1 MWRSKKL
8 IIGVVLAAALL
19 FGSLGGVALAADNE
33 DDSQP
38 GAFFGALWDK
48 VCAIYEEKTGDTLDQ
63 EALKEAFAGAHSELR
78 LEAMQNRIQ
87 SMVEEGKITQ
97 EQADE
102 YLNWQKAMPE
112 IADGFGFR
120 GHIGFHGMGGLRG
133 IGGMHGFGAP
143 CAATE

>member
-1 MWRSKKL
+1 MRRSKKL
-8 IIGVVLAAALL
+8 IITAVLTAVILAGSIGGVVLADNGDNSQSGAL
-19 FGSLGGVALAADNE
+19 FE
-33 DDSQP
+33 
-38 GAFFGALWDK
+38 ALWDK
-48 VCAIYEEKTGDTLDQ
+48 VSAIYKEKTGDTLDQ
-63 EALKEAFAGAHSELR
+63 EALKEAFAGAQSELR

-133 IGGMHGFGAP
+133 MGGMHGFGTLCAP
-143 CAATE
+143 TE

>member
-8 IIGVVLAAALL
+8 IVGVVLAAALL

-38 GAFFGALWDK
+38 GALFGALWDK

-63 EALKEAFAGAHSELR
+63 EALKDSFVQARSEMRAEAL
-78 LEAMQNRIQ
+78 QNRLQ
-87 SMVEEGKITQ
+87 SLVDEGQITQ

-102 YLNWQKAMPE
+102 YLEWQQSRP
-112 IADGFGFR
+112 DVPVQFGFR
-120 GHIGFHGMGGLRG
+120 GHGGFRGMGGMR
-133 IGGMHGFGAP
+133 GFGVP
-143 CAATE
+143 CVPTG

>member
-8 IIGVVLAAALL
+8 IVGVVLAAALL

-38 GAFFGALWDK
+38 GALFGALWDR

-63 EALKEAFAGAHSELR
+63 EALKDSFIQARSEMQAEAL
-78 LEAMQNRIQ
+78 QNRLQ
-87 SMVEEGKITQ
+87 SLVDEGQITQ

-102 YLNWQKAMPE
+102 YLEWQQSRP
-112 IADGFGFR
+112 DVPVQFGFR
-120 GHIGFHGMGGLRG
+120 GHGGFRGMGGMR
-133 IGGMHGFGAP
+133 GFGVP
-143 CAATE
+143 CVPTG